1 MTTINKTSI
10 RVPSQLPEFIRDDF
24 NYETFVAFVEAYY
37 EWLELANTSNSA
49 ITVAN
54 TTNQGVTYATQH
66 LSDYN
71 DIDKTLDG
79 FLDYYLRDFLPN
91 FPENSLVDKEK
102 VIKIARQ
109 LYETKGTPASYR
121 LLFRLLYNSDAELL
135 YTRDLVFRASSGQW
149 YIPKILNIRTPD
161 DQWLSQNTH
170 NLKVFGLTSKSF
182 ASIENVVT
190 TNKAE
195 KYNIFVNDIE
205 RLFKSGEYIKIV
217 DSGNQDVYFK
227 DGAIVSANTP
237 GANTLTAHLMGSVAS
252 ISINP
257 KFRGLKYRVNDPVV
271 IYGGVEEATGVRAK
285 AFVAETTK
293 GSIQNFNIVS
303 GGQGYRVDPNT
314 KIVFSGGGGGSGAIA
329 HVQSVN
335 TSATAADVTF
345 LGSDIIALQSHL
357 KINALKY
364 NFSANTNANANCTI
378 ANALSFLAFSTYPID
393 SIIVD
398 NGGGDYS
405 TVPTAVAQSL
415 YQDSLPGTTIWI
427 KDGVIYTTNVAGSTE
442 FSSNTHLLESIG
454 ILGPIHIAD
463 PGLGYEANDVVVFSG
478 GSGSGAFAN
487 VTSVDGDGKILEI
500 SYVQNYMDNNLYPL
514 GGTGYTNQSLPKLTI
529 LSSNVNATG
538 ANVHIGGVL
547 GTGAEFNLQTDR
559 IGSITRIEMSELG
572 EDYTSTPNV
581 SFRVADLVVTNVSG
595 DLGGIRPQTPLFQ
608 GVDVEIEGRDI
619 EYFDWIGYIDSIETL
634 VSTGDPSTSIYKI
647 RVYNYAGTIDASKTL
662 YADTE
667 IQPYPSMTL
676 SSAFDGSPLD
686 EYAYRNGIK
695 YYGNGT
701 AKGVAKFLEGLV
713 YGVGRY
719 LTTIGHPSS
728 YSVLQSDIHNDYTY
742 ILSVEKPIAEYRDI
756 LRNLIHPAGTR
767 VIGRNLLKN
776 QKSFTFGGYPGLG
789 LINPLQYWI
798 GWPVGDRTA
807 SVSVSSTNE
816 LVNTNIR
823 IVSSGNGY
831 NSITTTVTVSPPNL
845 LGGVQAT
852 AAANVVNGRITSVY
866 FTNPGSGYTQPYIT
880 ISDPTTR
887 AGNANAYVVAWPKMH
902 TNTVVVSTEVASGM
916 FDYLSNTDFI
926 YMNTNGY
933 SVMSKINTLD
943 AANGTIT
950 LDDEIWV
957 TFQNV
962 AYAYTDL
969 TLNKLV
975 VSEISRTNTPVYDI
989 INSKKYSNT
998 NNHIE
1003 DIVFAGDHITIS
1015 GNTYVVKS
1023 IDYANN
1029 TISIV
1034 NEYGILATNPDGSP
1048 VYTEDNANNIVVG
1061 EYIINVGTITN
1072 PVPFTINRT
1081 INTSNVFIRKSE

>member
-1 MTTINKTSI
+1 MTIINKTSI

-37 EWLELANTSNSA
+37 EWMESVNTSNSA
-49 ITVAN
+49 ITTAN
-54 TTNQGVTYATQH
+54 TTNQGVIYAAQN
-66 LSDYN
+66 LLDYN

-79 FLDYYLRDFLPN
+79 FLDYYIRDFLPN
-91 FPENSLVDKEK
+91 FPENALVDKDK
-102 VIKIARQ
+102 LIKIARQ
-109 LYETKGTPASYR
+109 IYETKGTPASYK
-121 LLFRLLYNSDAELL
+121 LLFRLLYNSDADLL

-149 YIPKILNIRTPD
+149 YIPKILNIRTSD
-161 DQWLSQNTH
+161 NQWLSSNTQG
-170 NLKVFGLTSKSF
+170 LKVFGLTSKSF
-182 ASIENVVT
+182 ASIENVIS
-190 TNKAE
+190 TNKPE
-195 KYNIFVNDIE
+195 KYSIFVADIE

-227 DGAIVSANTP
+227 DGVIVSANTT
-237 GANTLTAHLMGSVAS
+237 GANTLNARLIGSVSS
-252 ISINP
+252 ININP

-271 IYGGVEEATGVRAK
+271 VYGGTEGPASVRAS

-293 GSIQNFNIVS
+293 GSIQSLNIIT
-303 GGQGYRVDPNT
+303 GGQGYRVEPNT
-314 KIVFSGGGGGSGAIA
+314 KIVFTGGGGGSGAIA
-329 HVQSVN
+329 TVQTVN
-335 TSATAADVTF
+335 TSATAANVTF
-345 LGSDIIALQSHL
+345 LGSDIIALQSHIRL
-357 KINALKY
+357 DALKY
-364 NFSANTNANANCTI
+364 NFTANTNANSNCAI
-378 ANALSFLAFSTYPID
+378 SNALSFLAFSTYPID
-393 SIIVD
+393 SVIVQ
-398 NGGGDYS
+398 NGGGGYS
-405 TVPTAVAQSL
+405 SVPTATAQSY
-415 YQDSLPGTTIWI
+415 YQDALPGTTVWI

-454 ILGPIHIAD
+454 ILGPIQISTR
-463 PGLGYEANDVVVFSG
+463 GLGYQANDKIVFSG
-478 GSGSGAFAN
+478 GSGSGAYAN
-487 VTSVDGDGKILEI
+487 VTSVDGDGKILEV

-514 GGTGYTNQSLPKLTI
+514 GGTGYTNQSLPQLTI
-529 LSSNVNATG
+529 ESSNVSAYG
-538 ANVHIGGVL
+538 ANVYVNGIL

-559 IGSITRIEMSELG
+559 IGSITRIEMSEQG

-581 SFRVADLVVTNVSG
+581 SFRVADLVITNING
-595 DLGGIRPQTPLFQ
+595 DLGSVIADTVLFQ
-608 GVDVEIEGRDI
+608 GQIDSPS
-619 EYFDWIGYIDSIETL
+619 WIAYVDSIEPL
-634 VSTGDPSTSIYKI
+634 ISTGDPLTDIYRI
-647 RVYNYAGTIDASKTL
+647 RVYNYSGTLNVTGTL
-662 YADTE
+662 YADIGFE
-667 IQPYPSMTL
+667 PYPSFTL
-676 SSAFDGSPLD
+676 STAFDGSLTD
-686 EYAYRNGIK
+686 EYAIRNGVK

-701 AKGVAKFLEGLV
+701 AKGLARFLEGLV

-719 LTTIGHPSS
+719 LTTVGHPSS

-742 ILSVEKPIAEYRDI
+742 ILSVEKPISEYRDL
-756 LRNLIHPAGTR
+756 LRKLIHPAGAR
-767 VIGRNLLKN
+767 FIGRNLLKN
-776 QKSFTFGGYPGLG
+776 QKSFSFGGYPGLG
-789 LINPLQYWI
+789 IINPIQYWL
-798 GWPVGDRTA
+798 GWPVGDATA

-831 NSITTTVTVSPPNL
+831 NSMTTTVTVSPPNL

-852 AAANVVNGRITSVY
+852 AVANVVNGRITGVS
-866 FTNPGSGYTQPYIT
+866 FTNIGSGYTQPYIT

-902 TNTVVVSTEVASGM
+902 TNTVVVSTEVGSGM
-916 FDYLSNTDFI
+916 FDYLSNSDFI
-926 YMNTNGY
+926 YINTNGY

-943 AANGTIT
+943 AANSTIT

-1023 IDYANN
+1023 IDYGNN

-1048 VYTEDNANNIVVG
+1048 VYTEDDANNIVVG